1 MELKY
6 IQKSTWIRD
15 SLHIIGHKTLFDLT
29 LPGSHDTAAFKFRN
43 AVMPGT
49 TSNFVEFLI
58 SASGS
63 LIDKN
68 VIKMEQTQELDTYNQ
83 LLAGARY
90 LDIRVGWLNNE
101 WITYHCHVCETLEN
115 VLNDISK
122 FLDNHDHEIVIIEIS
137 HFKSPDTQNVHELYR
152 IIENSIG
159 KHMHPVVDEL
169 DFTIIDMIERNKRAI
184 VALSKYFDPN
194 FNLWS
199 NKFIKNTYPDENE
212 IKEVRNYNKRLI
224 REPNTLYKNKLLKIS
239 WILTPSLKQFSKSLL
254 KIAVDVNHDMHDTYS
269 KMVKKDQNIRFG
281 NILIVDN
288 FDKSEI
294 MKIIYKMNGI
304 IL

>member
-90 LDIRVGWLNNE
+90 LDIRVG
-101 WITYHCHVCETLEN
+101 
-115 VLNDISK
+115 
-122 FLDNHDHEIVIIEIS
+122 
-137 HFKSPDTQNVHELYR
+137 
-152 IIENSIG
+152 
-159 KHMHPVVDEL
+159 
-169 DFTIIDMIERNKRAI
+169 
-184 VALSKYFDPN
+184 
-194 FNLWS
+194 
-199 NKFIKNTYPDENE
+199 
-212 IKEVRNYNKRLI
+212 
-224 REPNTLYKNKLLKIS
+224 
-239 WILTPSLKQFSKSLL
+239 
-254 KIAVDVNHDMHDTYS
+254 
-269 KMVKKDQNIRFG
+269 
-281 NILIVDN
+281 
-288 FDKSEI
+288 
-294 MKIIYKMNGI
+294 
-304 IL
+304 